1 MGVAHDLVLLTTDPQ
16 SGKSYISSTVSDA
29 VLGGALMLDL
39 IAAGRLAMK
48 GEGRRARVQVLDKRP
63 LGTPLLDDAL
73 GRLADRKPQKSA
85 NAVTRLGKRAQREVY
100 GELAEQ
106 RAVARRRVKIL
117 GLFPTTRHD
126 VLDTRRRSDLAS
138 SVKACLL
145 RGARPDEVTGPLI
158 ALLSAADIIKP
169 LVGKRDA
176 KTARAR
182 AKKIAAGD
190 GSTEWA
196 SKGVREAVQA
206 ANAAVAAGVAA
217 SVAATSA
224 SGGG

>member
-39 IAAGRLAMK
+39 IAAERLAVN
-48 GEGRRARVQVLDKRP
+48 GEGRHARVQVLDKRP
-63 LGTPLLDDAL
+63 LGKTLLDDAL
-73 GRLADRKPQKSA
+73 GRLASRKPQKPAS
-85 NAVTRLGKRAQREVY
+85 AVTRLGKRAQREVY
-100 GELAEQ
+100 AELTEQ
-106 RAVARRRVKIL
+106 RAVAPRVVKIL

-126 VLDTRRRSDLAS
+126 VLDTRRRNELVS

-145 RGARPDEVTGPLI
+145 RGTRPDDVTGPLI
-158 ALLSAADIIKP
+158 ALLSAADLVKP
-169 LVGKRDA
+169 IVGKRDA
-176 KTARAR
+176 KPAKAR

-190 GSTEWA
+190 GSTTWA

-206 ANAAVAAGVAA
+206 TNAAVAAGVAA
-217 SVAATSA
+217 SVAATSGT
-224 SGGG
+224 GGG

>member
-29 VLGGALMLDL
+29 VLGGALLL
-39 IAAGRLAMK
+39 ELVTAERLAVK
-48 GEGRRARVQVLDKRP
+48 GEGRRARVQVLDKHP
-63 LGTPLLDDAL
+63 LGDPLLDEAL
-73 GRLADRKPQKSA
+73 GRLVDRKPQKPA
-85 NAVTRLGKRAQREVY
+85 NAVTRLGKRAQKQVCA
-100 GELAEQ
+100 ELAEQ
-106 RAVARRRVKIL
+106 RVVAPRVVKIL

-126 VLDTRRRSDLAS
+126 VLDTRRRSELAS
-138 SVKACLL
+138 GVKACVL
-145 RGARPDEVTGPLI
+145 RGARPDDVTGPLI
-158 ALLSAADIIKP
+158 ALLSAADILKP

-176 KTARAR
+176 KAAKAR